1 MVKGYELTKDQTI
14 PVSDAELDEMPLSPR
29 RIERLLEDAAYLR
42 PATIRFPVETIS
54 YRSQW

>member
-14 PVSDAELDEMPLSPR
+14 PVSDAELDQMPLSPR

-54 YRSQW
+54 YRSQ